1 MFFKKLFWEKKCFG
15 ERKRRRNISP
25 TEQMSILYLERLV
38 FPLFVQMVKK
48 SDALV
53 VLLDKKQE

>member
-1 MFFKKLFWEKKCFG
+1 M
-15 ERKRRRNISP
+15 N
-25 TEQMSILYLERLV
+25 ILYLERLE

-53 VLLDKKQE
+53 VLLDKKQKQTTLSYIKSYTDTKLFSKNINLKMPHK

>member
-1 MFFKKLFWEKKCFG
+1 M
-15 ERKRRRNISP
+15 N
-25 TEQMSILYLERLV
+25 ILYLERLE

-53 VLLDKKQE
+53 VLLDKKQTTLSYIKSYTDIKLFSKNINLKMTHK

>member
-1 MFFKKLFWEKKCFG
+1 M
-15 ERKRRRNISP
+15 N
-25 TEQMSILYLERLV
+25 ILYLERLE

-53 VLLDKKQE
+53 VLLDKNQEQTTQSYINCYKY

>member
-1 MFFKKLFWEKKCFG
+1 MFLK
-15 ERKRRRNISP
+15 ITP
-25 TEQMSILYLERLV
+25 TEQKNILYLERLE

-53 VLLDKKQE
+53 VLLDKNQNRIALKSYK